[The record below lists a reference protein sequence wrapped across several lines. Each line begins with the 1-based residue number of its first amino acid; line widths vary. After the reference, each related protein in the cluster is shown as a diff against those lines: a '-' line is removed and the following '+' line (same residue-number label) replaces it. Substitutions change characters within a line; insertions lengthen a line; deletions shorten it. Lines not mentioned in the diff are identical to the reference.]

1 MTMSDFHGVFRGNY
15 AAVKDKTV
23 SKAMLR
29 RVLGFTRPY
38 RWLLLG
44 FLLAILG
51 VAAMT
56 LVPPLLFRYIID
68 DAIPDQNQAMLNWLA
83 GCIVAAA
90 IAEAL
95 FSYLERRWSAKIGEG
110 LIFDLR
116 VALFDHVQRLPMAF
130 FTRTQ
135 TGALISRM
143 NNDVIGA
150 QRAVTTTLGQV
161 LSNGIVVLLTLTTML
176 VLEWRLTLLALCV
189 IPLFVM
195 PTKRVGRR
203 LQAIVRQQMNDNAAM
218 NTTMTERMNVS
229 GALLVKLFGS
239 YGRERELLASQAG
252 KVRDHGVRTAMVART
267 FTIAL
272 TLMGAIGTVLIY
284 WIGGRLVISE
294 TITIGTLASMGILV
308 ARIYAPLISLTN
320 ARVDLMTALV
330 SFERVFEVL
339 DMPNDI
345 VDRPNARQLSQPQGK
360 VSYTDV
366 WFSYR
371 PPSSQLE
378 SLMAPGGAGAHG
390 GTAAGGHGGTT
401 GNGSPTA
408 HGGAATHGHG
418 NAPDTAQ
425 TNGASPSANG
435 QADSTNPP
443 ANGQADTKTG
453 KLPPEIRPALQEVS
467 FTAEPGQHIAIV
479 GPSGAGKTTLVSL
492 LARLYDVDQGS
503 ISIDGTDVRDL
514 TGESLRTAIG
524 VVSQDP
530 HLFHD
535 TIMAN
540 LKFARPEATDEAVK
554 QACQAAQIHDLI
566 ASLPDGYNTIVGERG
581 YRLSGGEKQ
590 RVAIARVILK
600 NPGIIVLDEATSHLD
615 SENEAAIQKAL
626 AEIMAQRTALIV
638 AHRLSTIVSADQ
650 ILVLDSGRIV
660 ERGTHQE
667 LLAANQL
674 YADLYRILESEAEVE
689 AEPKPEP
696 EAEPSHV

>member
-51 VAAMT
+51 MAVMT

-68 DAIPDQNQAMLNWLA
+68 DAIRDGNQAMLNWLA

-90 IAEAL
+90 IAEAV

-189 IPLFVM
+189 IPLFVL

-239 YGRERELLASQAG
+239 YGQERQLLASQAG

-272 TLMGAIGTVLIY
+272 TLMGAVGTVLIY

-360 VSYTDV
+360 VSYADV

-371 PPSSQLE
+371 PPSSQLA
-378 SLMAPGGAGAHG
+378 SLMAPGGAGG
-390 GTAAGGHGGTT
+390 
-401 GNGSPTA
+401 
-408 HGGAATHGHG
+408 HGGAAAHGHG

-425 TNGASPSANG
+425 TNGASP
-435 QADSTNPP
+435 P
-443 ANGQADTKTG
+443 ANGQADQ
-453 KLPPEIRPALQEVS
+453 LPPEIRPALQEVS

-514 TGESLRTAIG
+514 TGESLRAAIG

-535 TIMAN
+535 TILAN

-660 ERGTHQE
+660 ERGTHQQ

-674 YADLYRILESEAEVE
+674 YADLYRILESESEVG
-689 AEPKPEP
+689 AEP